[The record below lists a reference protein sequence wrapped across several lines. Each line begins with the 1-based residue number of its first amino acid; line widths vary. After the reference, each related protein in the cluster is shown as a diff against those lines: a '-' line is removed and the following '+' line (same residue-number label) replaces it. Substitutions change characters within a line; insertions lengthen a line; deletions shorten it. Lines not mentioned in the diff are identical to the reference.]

1 MKFQFIA
8 SSLLFLS
15 STCFADSTNTAN
27 LDCGTHPVIELV
39 TFNTITN
46 TQDQTLITK
55 ANTVTPELQKAKG
68 FISRHLGKNQQGW
81 IDIVLWQTQS
91 DAQNAANAMM
101 QNPIAGEFFAL
112 IDQASIQMNY
122 YCQPLE
128 TITMST
134 KFGMQAVI
142 TAQQDK
148 GNSLAELLL
157 EASRILSTDDSCE
170 MYSVQQSITEPEKIY
185 ISEIWKNEQA
195 HKVSLANPAVREVIT
210 RAMPLIASMNA
221 TPTNYLGGK

>member
-27 LDCGTHPVIELV
+27 LDCGTQPVIELV

-55 ANTVTPELQKAKG
+55 ANAVTPELQKAKG

-101 QNPIAGEFFAL
+101 QNPVAGEFFAL

-122 YCQPLE
+122 YCQ
-128 TITMST
+128 
-134 KFGMQAVI
+134 
-142 TAQQDK
+142 
-148 GNSLAELLL
+148 
-157 EASRILSTDDSCE
+157 
-170 MYSVQQSITEPEKIY
+170 
-185 ISEIWKNEQA
+185 
-195 HKVSLANPAVREVIT
+195 
-210 RAMPLIASMNA
+210 
-221 TPTNYLGGK
+221 